1 MSGLCTGMGVDGCA
15 CAASVLMGD
24 GQSLGTDVEG
34 VGGAACLLGDGEG
47 WNEQLRK

>member
-34 VGGAACLLGDGEG
+34 VGG
-47 WNEQLRK
+47 QLVCWEMGRAGMSS